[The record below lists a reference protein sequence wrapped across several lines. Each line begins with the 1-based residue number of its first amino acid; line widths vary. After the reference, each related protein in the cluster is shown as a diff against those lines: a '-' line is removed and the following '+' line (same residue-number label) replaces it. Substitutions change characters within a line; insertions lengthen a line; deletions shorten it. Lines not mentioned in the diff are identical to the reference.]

1 MFFSTFHDG
10 DESYLAYGPNRDY
23 MAVAVTVGGK
33 FDHEL
38 PMRFPACMG
47 KLPYADGGG
56 VQSAKEPELRK
67 TYDIP
72 ASVKMDVQAPQVT

>member
-1 MFFSTFHDG
+1 MFFATFHDG

-47 KLPYADGGG
+47 EAPRTQTAAASSLPRSPSCGRPTT
-56 VQSAKEPELRK
+56 SLTR
-67 TYDIP
+67 
-72 ASVKMDVQAPQVT
+72 SR